1 MIHHQCRPVR
11 RKHNG
16 AVVCRAQSC
25 RRTVVI
31 VVIYCPPRGR
41 IVSGVWVSASFQIIP
56 RLVGWL
62 KSYGYPKMA
71 PLYTVACFLRTR
83 EGKGTEECNE
93 TILAVNQCSQ
103 VCDIIYKHTIHLR
116 HVQQCICDEQSDVS
130 VNNFY

>member
-56 RLVGWL
+56 RLVGRL
-62 KSYGYPKMA
+62 GSE
-71 PLYTVACFLRTR
+71 VR
-83 EGKGTEECNE
+83 
-93 TILAVNQCSQ
+93 
-103 VCDIIYKHTIHLR
+103 
-116 HVQQCICDEQSDVS
+116 VS
-130 VNNFY
+130 VCFQSFALRMFVTAVMFFAVLSVIPVPEMSFFCPACPVMF